1 MLETCRVLDLTDHR
15 GLVCGQILRDL
26 GADVIHVEPPGGSGA
41 RRVGPFAGDVEHPE
55 RSLHWW
61 AYARGQ
67 RSIVLDLDDRAD
79 RDELLRLV
87 RGADFLVESAAP
99 GAMAARGI
107 GYADLAAA
115 NPSLVHV
122 SITPFGQNG
131 PKAHW
136 ADSDLVLQAAGG
148 PLRLNGDADRAP
160 LRICVPQSY
169 LHAGAEGAL
178 GALLAHHDR
187 VRTGRGQ
194 HVDVSAQAAQAVS
207 TQSLILAASN
217 ASPAME
223 RASGGVRLGPMLV
236 RFVYPARDGH
246 VSITHTFGPA
256 FGPATRRL
264 MECVHDHGFCDEALR
279 DKDWNGYVLLLLTGQ
294 EPIEEFER
302 VKSAVA
308 AFTGAHTRAELQRIA
323 IERDLLLAPVQSI
336 ADVAESEQLR
346 ARDFWRPVRQAPLD
360 RAVPFPGPFARF
372 GVTALRDPA
381 PAPAI
386 GEHGDEIRAEAP
398 RTPAVSAQT
407 SATPPTPGR
416 RPLEGVR
423 ILDLMWAIAGPQA
436 TRVLADA
443 GAEVVRVESPRHT
456 DACKTIAPF
465 RNSDFSSPV
474 AFYNYNAGKRM
485 LTLDL
490 TTDSGRE
497 VLLDLV
503 RWADVVC
510 ESFTPGVMAR
520 FGLDYEALRAVKPDV
535 IVLSTCLMGQTGPM
549 ATFAGYGN
557 LAAAVTGFASVAG
570 WPDRAPVGA
579 WGAYTDYVAWRYNA
593 IAILAA
599 LEHRRRTGEGQHV
612 DLAQAETALHYLAP
626 ALLDHAVNG
635 RVQSAD
641 GNDDPQMAPHGVYP
655 AAGDDTWVAIAARDD
670 AEWRALCDAIGRDD
684 LAADPTLATLAGRR
698 AARERIDAAIG
709 AWTAARSPAESESL
723 LQARGIA
730 ASAVQDSAQLC
741 EDPQLLGR
749 AHFATIEHPTHGT
762 TTVESA
768 RFLLS
773 ETPTCVAGPAP
784 ESGADNDHVLA
795 QILGYDEERV
805 TELVVAGAFG

>member
-41 RRVGPFAGDVEHPE
+41 RRIGPFAGDVEDPE

-79 RDELLRLV
+79 CDELLRLA

-99 GAMAARGI
+99 GVMAARGL
-107 GYADLAAA
+107 GHADLAAV
-115 NPSLVHV
+115 NPSLIYV
-122 SITPFGQNG
+122 SITPFGQTG

-160 LRICVPQSY
+160 LRIGVAQSY

-194 HVDVSAQAAQAVS
+194 HVDVSVQAAQAVS
-207 TQSLILAASN
+207 TQSLILAACN

-264 MECVHDHGFCDEALR
+264 MECVHDLGFCDAAMR
-279 DKDWNGYVLLLLTGQ
+279 DKDWNGYVLLLITGQ
-294 EPIEEFER
+294 EPLEEFER
-302 VKSAVA
+302 VKDAVA

-336 ADVAESEQLR
+336 ADVAASEQLR
-346 ARDFWRPVRQAPLD
+346 ARGFWRPVRQAPLE
-360 RAVPFPGPFARF
+360 RAIPFPGPFARF
-372 GVTALRDPA
+372 GATPLRDPG
-381 PAPAI
+381 PAPTI
-386 GEHGDEIRAEAP
+386 GEHGDAIRAEPLRTTAAP
-398 RTPAVSAQT
+398 APSSTAGAAR
-407 SATPPTPGR
+407 GR

-423 ILDLMWAIAGPQA
+423 VLDLMWAIAGPQA

-456 DACKTIAPF
+456 DACKSIAPF
-465 RNSDFSSPV
+465 RNGDFGSPV

-485 LTLDL
+485 VTLDL
-490 TTDSGRE
+490 ATESGRE

-520 FGLDYEALRAVKPDV
+520 FGLDYASLRAVKPDV
-535 IVLSTCLMGQTGPM
+535 ILLSTCLMGQTGPLS
-549 ATFAGYGN
+549 TFAGYGN

-579 WGAYTDYVAWRYNA
+579 FGAYTDYVAWRYNA

-635 RVQSAD
+635 RVQGTH

-655 AAGDDTWVAIAARDD
+655 AAGDDAWVAIAVRDD
-670 AEWRALCDAIGRDD
+670 AEWRALCEAMERAD
-684 LAADPTLATLAGRR
+684 LAADPALATVAGRR
-698 AARERIDAAIG
+698 EARERLDAAVA
-709 AWTAARSPAESESL
+709 AWTASRSAVEAESL
-723 LQARGIA
+723 LQSRGVA
-730 ASAVQDSAQLC
+730 VSAVQDSAQLY
-741 EDPQLLGR
+741 EDAQLHGR
-749 AHFATIEHPTHGT
+749 AHFAPIEHPKHGAT
-762 TTVESA
+762 IVESA

-773 ETPTCVAGPAP
+773 ETPLRVAGPAP
-784 ESGADNDHVLA
+784 ESGADNDHVLTK
-795 QILGYDEERV
+795 ILGYDEDRV

>member
-1 MLETCRVLDLTDHR
+1 MLDTCRVLDLTDHR
-15 GLVCGQILRDL
+15 GILCGQILRDL

-41 RRVGPFAGDVEHPE
+41 RRMGPFAGDVEDPE

-67 RSIVLDLDDRAD
+67 RSIVLDLDERAD
-79 RDELLRLV
+79 RDALVRLA

-99 GAMAARGI
+99 GVMAARGL

-115 NPSLVHV
+115 NPSLVYV
-122 SITPFGQNG
+122 SITPFGQSG

-160 LRICVPQSY
+160 LRIGVPQSY

-207 TQSLILAASN
+207 TQSLILAACN
-217 ASPAME
+217 ASPTME
-223 RASGGVRLGPMLV
+223 RASGGVRLGPILV

-264 MECVHDHGFCDEALR
+264 MECVHDHGFCDAALR
-279 DKDWNGYVLLLLTGQ
+279 DKDWNGYVLLMITGQ
-294 EPIEEFER
+294 EPLEEFDR

-323 IERDLLLAPVQSI
+323 VERDLLLAPVQSI

-346 ARDFWRPVRQAPLD
+346 ARGFWRSVRQAPLE
-360 RAVPFPGPFARF
+360 REVRLPGPFARF
-372 GVTALRDPA
+372 GATALRDPA

-386 GEHGDEIRAEAP
+386 GEHGDAIRTEAP
-398 RTPAVSAQT
+398 RAPAFAVPEA
-407 SATPPTPGR
+407 APAAPGR

-456 DACKTIAPF
+456 DACKSIAPF
-465 RNSDFSSPV
+465 RNGDFGSPV

-490 TTDSGRE
+490 ASESGRG

-520 FGLDYEALRAVKPDV
+520 FELDYASLRAVKPDV
-535 IVLSTCLMGQTGPM
+535 ILLSTCLMGQTGPL
-549 ATFAGYGN
+549 ASFAGYGN

-612 DLAQAETALHYLAP
+612 DLSQAEAALHYLAP

-635 RVQSAD
+635 RVQGAH

-655 AAGDDTWVAIAARDD
+655 AAGEDAWVAIAVRDD
-670 AEWRALCDAIGRDD
+670 REWRALCAAMDRED
-684 LAADPTLATLAGRR
+684 LAGDPALAALAGRR
-698 AARERIDAAIG
+698 AARERIDAAVG
-709 AWTAARSPAESESL
+709 AWTAARSAAETEAL
-723 LQARGIA
+723 LQSRGVA
-730 ASAVQDSAQLC
+730 ASVVQDSAQLY
-741 EDPQLLGR
+741 EDAQLHGR
-749 AHFATIEHPTHGT
+749 AHFATIEHATHGPT
-762 TTVESA
+762 IVESA

-773 ETPTCVAGPAP
+773 ETPTRVAGPTP
-784 ESGADNDHVLA
+784 ESGADNDHVLT